1 VNTAVYAT
9 SQYTGS
15 QDSYSQVSLSTDMVF
30 SDGTTNEVP
39 TVSGS
44 VSSGYKIAIKSPI
57 AF

>member
-1 VNTAVYAT
+1 
-9 SQYTGS
+9 
-15 QDSYSQVSLSTDMVF
+15 MVF

-44 VSSGYKIAIKSPI
+44 VSSGYKVAIKSPV